1 MHSYVTKEINKNYK
15 KETLMENYKKI
26 LISMQPVIPHFSNE
40 CLELMHIKKI
50 KWPNYDENLIKDET
64 INLVIQIN
72 GKKRGLIQVV
82 PDKDENEILE
92 ISKNNEQI
100 HKYIQNNEIKK
111 SIYVKNKLLNIII

>member
-1 MHSYVTKEINKNYK
+1 M
-15 KETLMENYKKI
+15 
-26 LISMQPVIPHFSNE
+26 
-40 CLELMHIKKI
+40 
-50 KWPNYDENLIKDET
+50 IKDET

-82 PDKDENEILE
+82 PDKEENEILE

>member
-1 MHSYVTKEINKNYK
+1 
-15 KETLMENYKKI
+15 
-26 LISMQPVIPHFSNE
+26 
-40 CLELMHIKKI
+40 MHIKKV
-50 KWPNYDENLIKDET
+50 KWPNYDESLIKDET

-82 PDKDENEILE
+82 PDKEENEILE